1 MLWMLRQVYYIH
13 ENTKQSSFLA
23 YLLVPT
29 GSQIILVGILFFFP
43 MEQTWLLF
51 KLYLLCNA
59 FKTSLSQIHF
69 FCR

>member
-29 GSQIILVGILFFFP
+29 GSQIILVGILFFSNGTNLASF
-43 MEQTWLLF
+43 QVI
-51 KLYLLCNA
+51 
-59 FKTSLSQIHF
+59 SIV
-69 FCR
+69 